1 MLILNNSVISAFCEL
16 ERLAL
21 LKGIIHCLDEKAAI
35 PRSVLS
41 EIIYPEALK
50 VVCTQGEEPTNEKWL
65 LLLNHFDLGGY
76 ASQRGIHEGEAA
88 VVILSKE
95 HDAVAVLDDF
105 KARQVARE
113 EGVKLT
119 GTIGLLRIGYEECPI
134 PTKGELLQLVEKLKT
149 LHFHLP
155 RDAEEYLLQAEKI
168 REHP

>member
-16 ERLAL
+16 GRLAL

-41 EIIYPEALK
+41 EIIYPEALGA
-50 VVCTQGEEPTNEKWL
+50 VCTQEEPTNEKWL
-65 LLLNHFDLGGY
+65 LLLDHLDLKGY
-76 ASQRGIHEGEAA
+76 ASRRGVHEGEAA
-88 VVILSKE
+88 VVTLSKE
-95 HDAVAVLDDF
+95 RDAVAVLDDF

-168 REHP
+168 R